1 MTQCY
6 AGIDPGI
13 SGGIAFFFP
22 SVPDRIAVYDMPV
35 IDGRV
40 NAVALSQL
48 FEQFLPAGVV
58 IEATS
63 ARPGQ
68 GVTSMFNFGKAT
80 GTVIGVAAA
89 HKVPMQSPTPQKWKK
104 HYSLTTD
111 KSHSRRR
118 ATERWPSCADQF
130 AKVKDHNKAE
140 AAFLALYAAEVAFL
154 RVESCCA
161 EPGTKKTHARIKA
174 S

>member
-13 SGGIAFFFP
+13 SGGVAFYFP
-22 SVPDRIAVYDMPV
+22 AAPDRVAVYDMPV

-48 FEQFLPAGVV
+48 FEQFLPAGVI
-58 IEATS
+58 IEAVS

-80 GTVIGVAAA
+80 GTAIGVAAA
-89 HKVPMQSPTPQKWKK
+89 HKIPMQSPTPQKWKK
-104 HYSLTTD
+104 HYALTND

-118 ATERWPSCADQF
+118 AVERWPSCADQF
-130 AKVKDHNKAE
+130 CKVKDHNKAE
-140 AAFLALYAAEVAFL
+140 AAFLALYAAEVAFKQ
-154 RVESCCA
+154 VEPCFV
-161 EPGTKKTHARIKA
+161 EPETKKTRARIKA
-174 S
+174 

>member
-48 FEQFLPAGVV
+48 FEQFLPAGVC
-58 IEATS
+58 IESVGAM
-63 ARPGQ
+63 RGQ
-68 GVTSMFNFGKAT
+68 GVSSTFKFGQAF
-80 GTVIGVAAA
+80 GSAIGVASA
-89 HKVPMQSPTPQKWKK
+89 HKIPLALPSPQKWKK
-104 HYSLTTD
+104 FYGLTPD
-111 KSHSRRR
+111 KNNSRRR
-118 ATERWPSCADQF
+118 AVERWPSCAEYF
-130 AKVKDHNKAE
+130 AKVRDHNRAE
-140 AAFLALYAAEVAFL
+140 AAFLALYAFDVAF
-154 RVESCCA
+154 RGEA
-161 EPGTKKTHARIKA
+161 TNA
-174 S
+174 

>member
-13 SGGIAFFFP
+13 SGGVAFYFP
-22 SVPDRIAVYDMPV
+22 AAPERVAVYDMPV

-58 IEATS
+58 IEAVS

-80 GTVIGVAAA
+80 GCAIGVAAA
-89 HKVPMQSPTPQKWKK
+89 HKVPMQTPTPQKWKK

-118 ATERWPSCADQF
+118 AVERWPSCADQF

-140 AAFLALYAAEVAFL
+140 AAFLALYAAEVAFKQ
-154 RVESCCA
+154 VEPCFVA
-161 EPGTKKTHARIKA
+161 HETKKTRARIKA
-174 S
+174 